1 MYESPRGWTWQIYRQ
16 GSAENFL
23 GFEFRES
30 IFFWVLVRAAVF
42 LGLLNKRCIL
52 KCLIFSTV
60 FFWVQFHSPGASV
73 IMGLHYYHI
82 MLDFCEMNSVFE
94 SIF

>member
-1 MYESPRGWTWQIYRQ
+1 MPLRNGLVCMKAPGGGLGKFTDRDQRRI
-16 GSAENFL
+16 FL
-23 GFEFRES
+23 GFEFWES
-30 IFFWVLVRAAVF
+30 VFFWVLVRAAVF

-60 FFWVQFHSPGASV
+60 FFWVQFRSLGASV

-82 MLDFCEMNSVFE
+82 MLDF
-94 SIF
+94 